1 MEQTNSLSV
10 FSARKEERLNS
21 GVGDQISVRRY
32 NAVMLLTLLWGFL
45 VNTVMVYYFAIPI
58 MRLLSGVGPL
68 WIFIGYFVLA
78 IAGIAISAR
87 STNPWISFLGYNLL
101 VLPIG
106 VLLCLILPGIPVAIV
121 TKALLLTGIVT
132 ATMTLLGLVAPNV
145 FLGMGRT
152 LFIALIVGI
161 LAELV
166 ATFLFHYSGTAF
178 DWLFVVLFSGYIGY
192 DVAKSQIY
200 PKTVDNAVDCALDI
214 YLDIINIFIRL
225 LALLSRKELGAGR
238 ILFFD

>member
-87 STNPWISFLGYNLL
+87 STNPWISFLGFNLL

-166 ATFLFHYSGTAF
+166 ATFLFHYTGTAF

-225 LALLSRKELGAGR
+225 LALLSRKE
-238 ILFFD
+238 

>member
-1 MEQTNSLSV
+1 MEQTNSLSA
-10 FSARKEERLNS
+10 FSTRKEERLNS

-132 ATMTLLGLVAPNV
+132 ATMALLGLVAPNV

-166 ATFLFHYSGTAF
+166 ATFLFHYTGTAF

-225 LALLSRKELGAGR
+225 LALLSRKE
-238 ILFFD
+238 

>member
-32 NAVMLLTLLWGFL
+32 NVVMLLTLLWGFL

-166 ATFLFHYSGTAF
+166 ATFLFHYTGTAF

-225 LALLSRKELGAGR
+225 LALLSRKE
-238 ILFFD
+238 

>member
-58 MRLLSGVGPL
+58 MRLVSGVGPIWL
-68 WIFIGYFVLA
+68 FVGYFVLA
-78 IAGIAISAR
+78 IAGIAISAK

-106 VLLCLILPGIPVAIV
+106 VILCLILPGIPVAIV

-132 ATMTLLGLVAPNV
+132 ATMTLLGLVAPNI

-166 ATFLFHYSGTAF
+166 ATFLFHYTGTAF

-225 LALLSRKELGAGR
+225 LALLSRKE
-238 ILFFD
+238 

>member
-87 STNPWISFLGYNLL
+87 SANPWISFLGYNLL

-166 ATFLFHYSGTAF
+166 ATFLFHYTGTAF

-225 LALLSRKELGAGR
+225 LALLSRKE
-238 ILFFD
+238 

>member
-21 GVGDQISVRRY
+21 GVGDQISARRY

-166 ATFLFHYSGTAF
+166 ATFLFHYTGTAF
-178 DWLFVVLFSGYIGY
+178 DWIFVVLFSAYIGY

-225 LALLSRKELGAGR
+225 LALLSRKE
-238 ILFFD
+238 

>member
-121 TKALLLTGIVT
+121 TKAVLLTGIVT

-166 ATFLFHYSGTAF
+166 ATFLFHYTGTAF

-225 LALLSRKELGAGR
+225 LALLSRKE
-238 ILFFD
+238 

>member
-58 MRLLSGVGPL
+58 MRLLSGVSPL

-178 DWLFVVLFSGYIGY
+178 DWIFVVLFSGYIGY

-225 LALLSRKELGAGR
+225 LALLSRKE
-238 ILFFD
+238 

>member
-106 VLLCLILPGIPVAIV
+106 VLLCLILPGIPVAI
-121 TKALLLTGIVT
+121 ALL
-132 ATMTLLGLVAPNV
+132 
-145 FLGMGRT
+145 
-152 LFIALIVGI
+152 
-161 LAELV
+161 
-166 ATFLFHYSGTAF
+166 
-178 DWLFVVLFSGYIGY
+178 
-192 DVAKSQIY
+192 
-200 PKTVDNAVDCALDI
+200 
-214 YLDIINIFIRL
+214 
-225 LALLSRKELGAGR
+225 
-238 ILFFD
+238 

>member
-87 STNPWISFLGYNLL
+87 SANPWISFLGYNLL

-166 ATFLFHYSGTAF
+166 ATFLFHYTGTAF
-178 DWLFVVLFSGYIGY
+178 DWIFVVLFSGYIGY

-225 LALLSRKELGAGR
+225 LALLSRKE
-238 ILFFD
+238 

>member
-58 MRLLSGVGPL
+58 MRLLSGVSPL

-166 ATFLFHYSGTAF
+166 ATFLFHYTGTAF

-225 LALLSRKELGAGR
+225 LALLSRKE
-238 ILFFD
+238 

>member
-10 FSARKEERLNS
+10 FSTRKEERLNS

-58 MRLLSGVGPL
+58 MRLLSGVSPL

-87 STNPWISFLGYNLL
+87 SANPWISFLGYNLL

-132 ATMTLLGLVAPNV
+132 ATMTLLGLVVPNV

-166 ATFLFHYSGTAF
+166 ATFLFHYTGTAF

-225 LALLSRKELGAGR
+225 LALLSRKE
-238 ILFFD
+238 

>member
-58 MRLLSGVGPL
+58 MRMLSGVGPL

-87 STNPWISFLGYNLL
+87 SANPWISFLGYNLL

-166 ATFLFHYSGTAF
+166 ATFLFHYTGTAF

-225 LALLSRKELGAGR
+225 LALLSRKE
-238 ILFFD
+238 

>member
-10 FSARKEERLNS
+10 FSTRKEERLNS

-132 ATMTLLGLVAPNV
+132 ATMTLLGLVVPNV

-166 ATFLFHYSGTAF
+166 ATFLFHYTGTAF

-225 LALLSRKELGAGR
+225 LALLSRKE
-238 ILFFD
+238 

>member
-45 VNTVMVYYFAIPI
+45 VNTVMVYYSAIPI

-166 ATFLFHYSGTAF
+166 ATFLFHYTGTAF

-225 LALLSRKELGAGR
+225 LALLSRKE
-238 ILFFD
+238 

>member
-68 WIFIGYFVLA
+68 WFFIGYFVLA

-178 DWLFVVLFSGYIGY
+178 DWIFVVLFSGYIGY

-225 LALLSRKELGAGR
+225 LALLSRR
-238 ILFFD
+238 D

>member
-87 STNPWISFLGYNLL
+87 SANPWISFLGYNLL

-106 VLLCLILPGIPVAIV
+106 VLLCLILPGIPVVIV

-225 LALLSRKELGAGR
+225 LALLSRKE
-238 ILFFD
+238 

>member
-68 WIFIGYFVLA
+68 WSFIGYFVLA

-166 ATFLFHYSGTAF
+166 ATFLFHYTGTAF

-225 LALLSRKELGAGR
+225 LALLSRKE
-238 ILFFD
+238 

>member
-106 VLLCLILPGIPVAIV
+106 VLLCLILPDIPVAIV

-225 LALLSRKELGAGR
+225 LALLSRKE
-238 ILFFD
+238 

>member
-21 GVGDQISVRRY
+21 GVGDQISARRY

-87 STNPWISFLGYNLL
+87 SANPWISFLGYNLL

-106 VLLCLILPGIPVAIV
+106 VILCLILPGIPVAIV

-132 ATMTLLGLVAPNV
+132 ATMTLLGLVAPNI

-166 ATFLFHYSGTAF
+166 ATFLFHYTGTAF
-178 DWLFVVLFSGYIGY
+178 DWIFVVLFSAYIGY

-225 LALLSRKELGAGR
+225 LALLSRKE
-238 ILFFD
+238 

>member
-10 FSARKEERLNS
+10 FSTRKEERLNS

-166 ATFLFHYSGTAF
+166 ATFLFHYTGTAF
-178 DWLFVVLFSGYIGY
+178 DWIFVVLFSGYIGY

-225 LALLSRKELGAGR
+225 LALLSRKE
-238 ILFFD
+238 

>member
-1 MEQTNSLSV
+1 MEQSNSISV

-21 GVGDQISVRRY
+21 GIGDQIAARTY

-45 VNTVMVYYFAIPI
+45 VNAVMVHFFAMPI
-58 MRLLSGVGPL
+58 MRLMSSISPL
-68 WIFIGYFVLA
+68 WFFIGYFVLA
-78 IAGIAISAR
+78 IAGIAISAK

-106 VLLCLILPGIPVAIV
+106 VMLCIILPGIPVAIV

-132 ATMTLLGLVAPNV
+132 ATMTLLGLVVPTV
-145 FLGMGRT
+145 FMGMGRT

-161 LAELV
+161 IAELV
-166 ATFLFHYSGTAF
+166 ATFLFHYIGSAF
-178 DWLFVVLFSGYIGY
+178 DWIFVILFSGYIGY
-192 DVAKSQIY
+192 DVAKSQMY

-225 LALLSRKELGAGR
+225 LALLSRRE
-238 ILFFD
+238 

>member
-178 DWLFVVLFSGYIGY
+178 DWLFVVLFSAYIGY

-225 LALLSRKELGAGR
+225 LALLSRKE
-238 ILFFD
+238 

>member
-106 VLLCLILPGIPVAIV
+106 VLLCLILPGIPVVIV

-132 ATMTLLGLVAPNV
+132 ATMTLLGLVVPNV

-166 ATFLFHYSGTAF
+166 ATFLFHYTGTAF

-225 LALLSRKELGAGR
+225 LALLSRKE
-238 ILFFD
+238 

>member
-1 MEQTNSLSV
+1 
-10 FSARKEERLNS
+10 
-21 GVGDQISVRRY
+21 
-32 NAVMLLTLLWGFL
+32 
-45 VNTVMVYYFAIPI
+45 

-166 ATFLFHYSGTAF
+166 ATFLFHYTGTAF

-225 LALLSRKELGAGR
+225 LALLSRKE
-238 ILFFD
+238 

>member
-1 MEQTNSLSV
+1 MNIRMTIYILGILLIFEGG
-10 FSARKEERLNS
+10 FM
-21 GVGDQISVRRY
+21 
-32 NAVMLLTLLWGFL
+32 AVPTATAAVYHEPELLL
-45 VNTVMVYYFAIPI
+45 FAI
-58 MRLLSGVGPL
+58 
-68 WIFIGYFVLA
+68 LA
-78 IAGIAISAR
+78 A
-87 STNPWISFLGYNLL
+87 
-101 VLPIG
+101 
-106 VLLCLILPGIPVAIV
+106 
-121 TKALLLTGIVT
+121 ALLLTGIVT

-166 ATFLFHYSGTAF
+166 ATFLFHYTGTAF

-225 LALLSRKELGAGR
+225 LALLSRKE
-238 ILFFD
+238 

>member
-32 NAVMLLTLLWGFL
+32 NAFMLLTLLWGFL

-87 STNPWISFLGYNLL
+87 SANPWISFLGYNLL

-161 LAELV
+161 LTELV
-166 ATFLFHYSGTAF
+166 ATFLFHYTGTAF

-225 LALLSRKELGAGR
+225 LALLSRKE
-238 ILFFD
+238 